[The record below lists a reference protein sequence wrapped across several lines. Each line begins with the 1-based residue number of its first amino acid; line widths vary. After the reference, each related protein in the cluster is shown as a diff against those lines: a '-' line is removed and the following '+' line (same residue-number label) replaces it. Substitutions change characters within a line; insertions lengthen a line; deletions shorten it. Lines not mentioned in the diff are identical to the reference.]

1 MAKPIVIYNSFS
13 SEELPSGKKVWAPLT
28 KDINAIKNYLLEN
41 NIASSIQVE
50 KVFKE
55 FIDNDSNLT
64 FYERKKAEVTSS
76 KKIVLYAQSDTL
88 SNSCYQ
94 LSKSLGYHDVLFMV
108 PVNSTEHAHIYLEE
122 NNIQYEHYSFKR
134 LKEFKPDFLIVLND
148 WTKEVHRIFAHCKY
162 LGIKN
167 ICLQESIID
176 FGDNMNRMLY
186 SDNIMIQGTQTIEDL
201 ERDHYFLTGNPR
213 YENVRVDFNPDSPK
227 EYALINSNFTYG
239 IFEAERDGWIDS
251 INEACRNN
259 DINFKISQHPRD
271 KGDLSRYQK
280 QLIAS
285 SSASVIDQIAN
296 SYFIVTRFS
305 SLIHEG
311 LLQYKPVIYY
321 NPHGE
326 KMQYNFRFNNEFL
339 FLCKDKDEIDQAIKK
354 ILNTSINKESIDEYI
369 TNHCLP
375 LHGSPSEN
383 INDLLT
389 KAVFKQCSFGLKELI
404 QSFAYWSPVRKI
416 LETLVGNQNNK
427 AR

>member
-1 MAKPIVIYNSFS
+1 MAKSIFIYNSFS
-13 SEELPSGKKVWAPLT
+13 SEELPPGKKVWAPLT
-28 KDINAIKNYLLEN
+28 KDINAIKNYLLAN
-41 NIASSIQVE
+41 NIATSIQLE

-55 FIDNDSNLT
+55 LIDDTSNLT
-64 FYERKKAEVTSS
+64 FFERKKGEITSS

-134 LKEFKPDFLIVLND
+134 LKEFKPDVFIVLND

-176 FGDNMNRMLY
+176 FGDKMNRMLY
-186 SDNIMIQGTQTIEDL
+186 SDNIMIQGTQTIQDL

-213 YENVRVDFNPDSPK
+213 YENSRVEFNPHAPK

-239 IFEAERDGWIDS
+239 IFEEERDNWIDS
-251 INEACRNN
+251 ITEVCSNN
-259 DINFKISQHPRD
+259 DVGFKISQHPRD
-271 KGDLSRYQK
+271 NGDLSRYQK

-285 SSASVIDQIAN
+285 SSVSVSEQIAN
-296 SYFIVTRFS
+296 SHFIATRFS

-321 NPHGE
+321 NPHEE

-339 FLCKDKDEIDQAIKK
+339 FLCKNKDEIDQAIKT
-354 ILNTSINKESIDEYI
+354 ILNTSINKKSIDEYI

-375 LHGSPSEN
+375 HHGSPSEN
-383 INDLLT
+383 INHLLS
-389 KAVFKQCSFGLKELI
+389 KGAFEQSSFGTKELI
-404 QSFAYWSPVRKI
+404 QSFAYWNPMRKI
-416 LETLVGNQNNK
+416 LETLFRNRN
-427 AR
+427 R